1 MAQYTIINKKISQI
15 IRVNNLSAN
24 SIKNASNRHNKTID
38 NILKINDSKYLP
50 KNCLKFKL
58 SFPTIS
64 LEANLHIRLISLTSV
79 NFLYS

>member
-15 IRVNNLSAN
+15 IRVNNLSAKGV
-24 SIKNASNRHNKTID
+24 KNASNKHNKTID

-58 SFPTIS
+58 SF
-64 LEANLHIRLISLTSV
+64 LNNAFKNLIDDQMAKNERKI
-79 NFLYS
+79 